1 MVEEG
6 ADVEALGDEGDRP
19 LHLAAREG
27 HLEEVRV
34 LVEAG
39 ANVEAELAGGE
50 RPLHLA
56 AQGGHAEVV
65 RMLLEAGA
73 DVEAQKLWSYAA
85 VPRGKRRAFG
95 GCGSAVGGWRR
106 RGGSDAS
113 WVKAGTTRGRG
124 GGANADGGRC
134 R

>member
-1 MVEEG
+1 MLVEEG

-19 LHLAAREG
+19 LHLAACEG
-27 HLEEVRV
+27 HLEVRV

-65 RMLLEAGA
+65 QMLLVAGA
-73 DVEAQKLWSYAA
+73 DVEAKKADELRRCTSRQKK
-85 VPRGKRRAFG
+85 GI
-95 GCGSAVGGWRR
+95 WRL
-106 RGGSDAS
+106 
-113 WVKAGTTRGRG
+113 
-124 GGANADGGRC
+124 
-134 R
+134 